1 MLLFYTIY
9 YKVNVRILNLGLN
22 LNFGDLKFKRF
33 WRSQNKCVIRLA
45 NIVLDEGDLDQQA
58 VPSPSS
64 SLDQSS
70 IDQISIDQM
79 SVDQKVCGLHTVCPA
94 RDQLGGIQPQLI

>member
-70 IDQISIDQM
+70 IDQISIDQKCLLTKR
-79 SVDQKVCGLHTVCPA
+79 DAVCIPFA
-94 RDQLGGIQPQLI
+94 QLGTNLEGFNLN